1 MNFTAEQEIIL
12 ISHIM
17 KTETPGRKAHI
28 LLLSALVL
36 FPGHLISQTETIT
49 LRECYEKAIASSP
62 VAGKNILLEEMV
74 QLTDQN
80 IKSLWYPGNELN
92 GSIIYNTAVADLSS
106 ITGSLMPA
114 GLSMPVM
121 PHDQYRITLNISQT
135 IYDGGEIKNR
145 RATEQI
151 AGSYRLKERDAELY
165 AIRSDVN
172 TIFFALLQTKKEK
185 ELANIYLE
193 TIRARLLS
201 AASGLENG
209 LLLRSDYDIL
219 RAEEIKGLQR
229 ISAAATR
236 TRALLAA
243 LNQLTG
249 VEYSPEA
256 EIEIP
261 VTGVDSGDREITITR
276 PELQLFDLRRNQ
288 LESLSATIKSERLP
302 RAFGYATLGYGS
314 PPGNDLFNNSF
325 EPYALLGAGIK
336 WSITDWK
343 RSSRNIR
350 INELTG
356 SITTLEKQK
365 TLEAIERALIIKKA
379 EIESL
384 EESLKSQQ
392 QVIDIRRS
400 VTISAERQLTEG
412 TITSTAYLT
421 ELNAE
426 QEAILQY
433 EINNIAL
440 VRARIEYLF
449 LAGKEL

>member
-1 MNFTAEQEIIL
+1 
-12 ISHIM
+12 M
-17 KTETPGRKAHI
+17 KTETPGYKLRI
-28 LLLSALVL
+28 LLLSALIL
-36 FPGHLISQTETIT
+36 SPGHLISQTKTIT
-49 LRECYEKAIASSP
+49 LRECYENAVSSSP
-62 VAGKNILLEEMV
+62 VADKTILLEEIV
-74 QLTDQN
+74 QLTDKN

-92 GSIIYNTAVADLSS
+92 GSIMYNTSVADLSS

-114 GLSMPVM
+114 GLSLPVM

-135 IYDGGEIKNR
+135 LYDGGEIKNR

-165 AIRSDVN
+165 TIRNEVN
-172 TIFFALLQTKKEK
+172 TLFFALLQTRKEQ
-185 ELANIYLE
+185 ELATINLE
-193 TIRARLLS
+193 TVRARLVS
-201 AASGLENG
+201 AASALENG
-209 LLLRSDYDIL
+209 LLLRSDYNIL
-219 RAEEIKGLQR
+219 RAEELKVQQM
-229 ISAAATR
+229 ISASATKA
-236 TRALLAA
+236 RALIAA

-249 VEYSPEA
+249 TEYPPEA

-261 VTGVDSGDREITITR
+261 VTGADFDEREVTVTR
-276 PELQLFDLRRNQ
+276 PELKLFDLRRDQ

-325 EPYALLGAGIK
+325 EPFAVLGAGIK

-343 RSSRNIR
+343 RSNRTIR
-350 INELTG
+350 INKLTG
-356 SITTLEKQK
+356 NIATLEKQK
-365 TLEAIERALIIKKA
+365 SVEAIERALVIKKA
-379 EIESL
+379 EIKAL
-384 EESLKSQQ
+384 EESLQSQQ
-392 QVIDIRRS
+392 QVIGIRRS
-400 VTISAERQLTEG
+400 VTLAAEKQLAEG

-433 EINNIAL
+433 EINNISL

-449 LAGKEL
+449 LAGKEF